1 MGKTRTIANLVS
13 NNIILPNTDGKIA
26 IGTDTEPS
34 QNLDVVGIIS
44 STTISGGHYD
54 GNTLTAN
61 STDNFSTTGI
71 ITTTGQYNGGGEG
84 LVGVAFTTAAV
95 IVDRKTEGVD
105 GGSTIGQTNTWTAR
119 DLNLVMCD
127 PDNIVKNLNS
137 NQFTLGRGSYIISF
151 NTTAY
156 KSNFVHAAL
165 YNVTNTIYIAYG
177 TNAWP
182 QSGENWGAV
191 TIRGMGSTVQ
201 NIYSDT
207 VYEVRF
213 NPDQYGTGSNGELTK
228 GISCDFGDDIEQ
240 YTMVYILK
248 GNL

>member
-13 NNIILPNTDGKIA
+13 NNVILPSTDGKIA
-26 IGTDTEPS
+26 IGTNTEPS

-54 GNTLTAN
+54 GNTLTTN
-61 STDNFSTTGI
+61 SADNFSTTGI

-105 GGSTIGQTNTWTAR
+105 GGSASGQTAAWNAR
-119 DLNLVMCD
+119 DLNFIMCD
-127 PDNIVKNLNS
+127 PEGIVKDLSS

-151 NTTAY
+151 NTTSY
-156 KSNFVHAAL
+156 RSNFAHAAL
-165 YNVTNTIYIAYG
+165 YNVTNTIYVAYH
-177 TNAWP
+177 TNAWS
-182 QSGENWGAV
+182 QSGEQWGQVAL
-191 TIRGMGSTVQ
+191 RGTSYMQ

-207 VYEVRF
+207 VYEVRY
-213 NPDQYGTGSNGELTK
+213 NPDQYLSGGGANLSK

>member
-13 NNIILPNTDGKIA
+13 NNIILPSADGKIA

-61 STDNFSTTGI
+61 SADNFSTTGI

-105 GGSTIGQTNTWTAR
+105 GGSNSGQTGTSVSYTH
-119 DLNLVMCD
+119 L
-127 PDNIVKNLNS
+127 
-137 NQFTLGRGSYIISF
+137 TLP
-151 NTTAY
+151 
-156 KSNFVHAAL
+156 
-165 YNVTNTIYIAYG
+165 TN
-177 TNAWP
+177 
-182 QSGENWGAV
+182 
-191 TIRGMGSTVQ
+191 R
-201 NIYSDT
+201 
-207 VYEVRF
+207 EV
-213 NPDQYGTGSNGELTK
+213 
-228 GISCDFGDDIEQ
+228 
-240 YTMVYILK
+240 
-248 GNL
+248 

>member
-13 NNIILPNTDGKIA
+13 NNIILPSTDGKIA

-34 QNLDVVGIIS
+34 QNLDVVGITS

-61 STDNFSTTGI
+61 SADNFSTTGI

-105 GGSTIGQTNTWTAR
+105 GGSNFGGTNSWTAR

-137 NQFTLGRGSYIISF
+137 DQFTLGRGSYIISF
-151 NTTAY
+151 NTTSY
-156 KSNFVHAAL
+156 RSNFAHAAL
-165 YNVTNTIYIAYG
+165 YNVTNSIYIAHG
-177 TNAWP
+177 TNAWS
-182 QSGENWGAV
+182 QSGQIWGQVAL
-191 TIRGMGSTVQ
+191 RGTSYMQ

-207 VYEVRF
+207 VYEVRY
-213 NPDQYGTGSNGELTK
+213 NPDQYVTGGDANLSK